1 LSADPEPG
9 SPRRG
14 SRVSLALALVL
25 ACVGP
30 FFVYD
35 HTRED
40 TLSADEPVHVLSGLL
55 MATRRDAIVNIEHP
69 PLMKLLAG
77 LSVARLDLAAAP
89 ERVPMGSSFWNW
101 GHAYLFANRTP
112 VDRIVAAARAPFLV
126 LFGLLLLLVFA
137 AARRRWGDGPA
148 IFATALC
155 AFDPNLVAHAG
166 VVHTDLGAAIT
177 FLAAVLA
184 FDAALREPRPLR
196 LVLAAAA
203 LGAALLTKFSSVY
216 LLPILLLQGLFAAF
230 GSGEPGRAIRRAA
243 LVLVVACVGAFAAVF
258 GVYAIITARMDPA
271 AQRAVIHEMV
281 ALRGAPGLSAALERL
296 SEVSPPLAHYLGGLA
311 SVFRQNAVGGGVN
324 FLSGRIRVAEGFPQ
338 YFFVAFLAKSA
349 SGFLLLAAA
358 LLASLVRAGARAR
371 EEARLFL
378 LPVLVLFL
386 GSMGSSYNIG
396 IRHLLPVYPFLA
408 LAGAG
413 LLARVSPR
421 RGLVLGFAFLPLVS
435 AVELRRIHPHELS
448 YFNPLV
454 GGPERGRRILT
465 DSNVDWGLELSRLA
479 QELRRRGVK
488 DPTVVYFGGDDVA
501 YRVGVP
507 DFLTAPDRRT
517 AFVAVSAVQAAIG
530 PALLAYHG
538 APESARA
545 RQELLSDLDRRGRR
559 VGRVGYAFDLW
570 ELPDHSKGAAAAP

>member
-1 LSADPEPG
+1 MGEPEPASAG
-9 SPRRG
+9 RRG
-14 SRVSLALALVL
+14 RASVGMAVLL

-40 TLSADEPVHVLSGLL
+40 TLSADEPVHLLSGLL
-55 MATRRDAIVNIEHP
+55 MAVRQNAIVNIEHP

-77 LSVARLDLAAAP
+77 FSAARLPLSPLPQA
-89 ERVPMGSSFWNW
+89 VPMGTDFWSW
-101 GHAYLFANRTP
+101 GHAYLFGNKVP

-126 LFGLLLLLVFA
+126 LFGLLILAVFA
-137 AARRRWGDGPA
+137 AARVRWGDGPA
-148 IFATALC
+148 LFAAALC

-166 VVHTDLGAAIT
+166 VVHTDLGAALT
-177 FLAAVLA
+177 FLASVLA
-184 FDAALREPRPLR
+184 FDAALRKPGAGR
-196 LVLAAAA
+196 VGLAVAA
-203 LGAALLTKFSSVY
+203 LSAALLTKFSAVY
-216 LLPILLLQGLFAAF
+216 LLPILLLQGLFAVRGDAQ
-230 GSGEPGRAIRRAA
+230 PGRAIRRMAA
-243 LVLVVACVGAFAAVF
+243 LLAAVGAGALVGVFA
-258 GVYAIITARMDPA
+258 VYAIVTARMDPG

-296 SEVSPPLAHYLGGLA
+296 SGWSPPLAHYLGGLA

-324 FLSGRIRVAEGFPQ
+324 FLSGRTRVAEGFPE
-338 YFFVAFLAKSA
+338 YFFVAFFAKSA
-349 SGFLLLAAA
+349 PGFLLLVAA
-358 LLASLVRAGARAR
+358 LGAGLWRSGSRAR

-386 GSMGSSYNIG
+386 ASVGSAYNIG

-413 LLARVSPR
+413 LLARMAPR
-421 RGLVLGFAFLPLVS
+421 RGLVLALALLPLVS
-435 AVELRRIHPHELS
+435 AIELTRIHPHELS
-448 YFNPLV
+448 YFNSLV
-454 GGPERGRRILT
+454 GGPESGRRMLT
-465 DSNVDWGLELSRLA
+465 DSNVDWGLELRRLA
-479 QELRRRGVK
+479 SELARRGVA

-507 DFLTAPDRRT
+507 DFLSEPSRRT

-530 PALLAYHG
+530 PALLTYHG

-545 RQELLSDLDRRGRR
+545 LDALLSDLNRRGRR
-559 VGRVGYAFDLW
+559 AGRVGYAFDLW
-570 ELPDHSKGAAAAP
+570 ELPSEPKGAASAP